1 MVQGGIHRG
10 SAVALAF
17 LPVALFGWGG
27 VGAGAV
33 VGFCGLGGG

>member
-1 MVQGGIHRG
+1 MVQGGTFRG

-17 LPVALFGWGG
+17 LPLALFGWGDAG
-27 VGAGAV
+27 VGAA